1 MPRKICV
8 FPNDPLRAYH
18 RKGEIKERY
27 FNPLNMFNE
36 VHVISLYDDD
46 AQPEPVQTMAGDA
59 AMFVHCVGAFPGLLN
74 WRSFGYRRK
83 LLQLMQNIRPDVVR
97 AYNALGPGW
106 LAVTT
111 AKQLRVPSVVSLHVS
126 YDDQRKFDPHTIS
139 RTSPFFER
147 QCLEQA
153 DCVVC
158 VSEYLCE
165 YARKY
170 GARRTEVI
178 YNRVHTRHYG
188 DPLPQ
193 PLPQGEGSD
202 IQTPLP
208 LREGLGEGASLNKFT
223 VLWVGRFQSQKC
235 PAVLIEAVADLDAQL
250 VMIGDGEQREEMQAL
265 VKRLNVEDKV
275 TFIPSVPNREIPR
288 YYLGADVFAI
298 ATRYE
303 GFCIPVLEAMAAG
316 LPVVAS
322 DVPPIPE
329 ILGGT
334 GCLVPNEPTAFREA
348 IQRLQNGPS
357 LHAELGRRARERAE
371 SLDASI
377 MEQRERDLY
386 LELIG
391 DLRETLRQLSRD
403 IQ

>member
-18 RKGEIKERY
+18 RKGEVKERY
-27 FNPLNMFNE
+27 FNPLNLFDE
-36 VHVISLYDDD
+36 VHVISLYEDDVS
-46 AQPEPVQTMAGDA
+46 PEQVQTMAGDA
-59 AMFVHCVGAFPGLLN
+59 KMFVHCVGAFPGLLP
-74 WRSFGYRRK
+74 WRSFGYRRR
-83 LLQLMQNIRPDVVR
+83 LLRLMRDIRPDVVR
-97 AYNALGPGW
+97 AYNSLGPGW

-111 AKQLRVPSVVSLHVS
+111 AKKLGVPSVVSLHVS
-126 YDDQRKFDPHTIS
+126 YDDQRQFDPHTIS

-147 QCLEQA
+147 RCLRQA

-158 VSEYLCE
+158 VSEYLCA

-178 YNRVHTRHYG
+178 YNRVDTRQYQALVGGQVENSERSHV
-188 DPLPQ
+188 PTFPRSH
-193 PLPQGEGSD
+193 E
-202 IQTPLP
+202 
-208 LREGLGEGASLNKFT
+208 KFT

-235 PAVLIEAVADLDAQL
+235 PAVLIEAVADLDVQL
-250 VMIGDGEQREEMQAL
+250 VMIGDGEQREAMQAL
-265 VKRLNVEDKV
+265 VRRLNVEDKV

-288 YYLGADVFAI
+288 YYLSADVFAI

-334 GCLVPNEPTAFREA
+334 GCVVPNEPAAFREA
-348 IQRLQNGPS
+348 IQRLQNASS
-357 LHAELGRRARERAE
+357 LRVALGRRARERAE

-386 LELIG
+386 LELMG
-391 DLRETLRQLSRD
+391 NLRGTRRQRSD
-403 IQ
+403 AGAI

>member
-18 RKGEIKERY
+18 RKGEVKDRY
-27 FNPLNMFNE
+27 FNPLNMFDE
-36 VHVISLYDDD
+36 VHVISPYDDD
-46 AQPEPVQTMAGDA
+46 VQPEQVQTMAGDA
-59 AMFVHCVGAFPGLLN
+59 AMFVHCVGAFPGLLH
-74 WRSFGYRRK
+74 WRSFGYRRR
-83 LLQLMQNIRPDVVR
+83 LLRLMRNIHPDVVR
-97 AYNALGPGW
+97 AYNSLGPGW

-111 AKQLRVPSVVSLHVS
+111 AKKLRVPSVVSLHVS
-126 YDDQRKFDPHTIS
+126 YDDQRRFDPHTIA

-147 QCLEQA
+147 RCLKQA
-153 DCVVC
+153 NCVVC

-165 YARKY
+165 YAHKY

-178 YNRVHTRHYG
+178 YNRVHTRHYA
-188 DPLPQ
+188 DQ
-193 PLPQGEGSD
+193 QERINFD
-202 IQTPLP
+202 
-208 LREGLGEGASLNKFT
+208 KFT

-235 PAVLIEAVADLDAQL
+235 PAVLIEAVADADVQL

-334 GCLVPNEPTAFREA
+334 GCVVPNEPAAFREA
-348 IQRLQNGPS
+348 IQRLQNDSS
-357 LHAELGRRARERAE
+357 LRAELGRRARERAE

-403 IQ
+403 I

>member
-1 MPRKICV
+1 MPRKICI

-18 RKGEIKERY
+18 RKGEVKERY
-27 FNPLNMFNE
+27 FNPLNMFDE

-46 AQPEPVQTMAGDA
+46 VPPEAVQTMAGDA
-59 AMFVHCVGAFPGLLN
+59 AMFVHCVGAFPGLFH

-83 LLQLMQNIRPDVVR
+83 LLRLMQNIRPDIVR
-97 AYNALGPGW
+97 AYNPLGPGW

-111 AKQLRVPSVVSLHVS
+111 AKKLRVPSVVSLHVS

-139 RTSPFFER
+139 RTSLFFER
-147 QCLEQA
+147 QCLREA

-158 VSEYLCE
+158 VSEYLCK

-178 YNRVHTRHYG
+178 YNRVPTQHYAN
-188 DPLPQ
+188 Q
-193 PLPQGEGSD
+193 PERIHFD
-202 IQTPLP
+202 
-208 LREGLGEGASLNKFT
+208 RFT

-265 VKRLNVEDKV
+265 VQRLNVEDKV
-275 TFIPSVPNREIPR
+275 TFIPSVPNCEMPR
-288 YYLGADVFAI
+288 YYGGADVFAI

-329 ILGGT
+329 ILGET

-348 IQRLQNGPS
+348 IQRLQNDPS
-357 LHAELGRRARERAE
+357 LRAELGRRARERAA
-371 SLDASI
+371 SLDASL

>member
-1 MPRKICV
+1 MPRTICV
-8 FPNDPLRAYH
+8 FPNDPLQAYH
-18 RKGEIKERY
+18 RKGEVKERY
-27 FNPLNMFNE
+27 FNPLNLFDE

-46 AQPEPVQTMAGDA
+46 APPEQVQAMAGDA
-59 AMFVHCVGAFPGLLN
+59 AMFVHCVGAFPGLLQ
-74 WRSFGYRRK
+74 WRSLGYRRR
-83 LLQLMQNIRPDVVR
+83 LLRLMQAIRPDVVR

-111 AKQLRVPSVVSLHVS
+111 AKRLRVPSVVSLHVS
-126 YDDQRKFDPHTIS
+126 YDDQRTFDPHTIA
-139 RTSPFFER
+139 RTSLFFER
-147 QCLEQA
+147 QCLRQA

-158 VSEYLCE
+158 VSAYLCD

-178 YNRVHTRHYG
+178 YNRVDTQRYHTLARWHV
-188 DPLPQ
+188 DTLERWNVLTCQ
-193 PLPQGEGSD
+193 PVNVPTCQPANVPTCQRANED
-202 IQTPLP
+202 
-208 LREGLGEGASLNKFT
+208 FT

-235 PAVLIEAVADLDAQL
+235 PAVVIQAVADLDVRL
-250 VMIGDGEQREEMQAL
+250 VMIGDGEQRKAMEVL
-265 VKRLNVEDKV
+265 VKRLEIQDRV
-275 TFIPSVPNREIPR
+275 TFIPSVPNSEIPR
-288 YYLGADVFAI
+288 YYRSADVFAI

-334 GCLVPNEPTAFREA
+334 GYVVPNDPAAFRAA
-348 IQRLQNGPS
+348 IKRLRSDAS
-357 LHAELGRRARERAE
+357 LRAELGRRARERAE

-391 DLRETLRQLSRD
+391 DLREK
-403 IQ
+403 